1 MIEFNIDFGEFENEV
16 SDLSKDIQ
24 TIGDIFLDEMGLKGD
39 YEISLSL
46 VDDIEIQSL
55 NNQYRGIDRSTDVL
69 SFPMMD
75 ADELQNIL
83 PDKIPLLLG
92 DIILSIP
99 TAKEQALEYG
109 HSFKREVCF
118 LICHSLL
125 HLVGY
130 DHMERDERMLME
142 SMQSK
147 IMDRAGIIR

>member
-1 MIEFNIDFGEFENEV
+1 MIEFNIDFGEFQNDVVEI
-16 SDLSKDIQ
+16 SKDIQ
-24 TIGDIFLDEMGLKGD
+24 KIGDIFLDEMRLKGD
-39 YEISLSL
+39 YEVSLSL
-46 VDDIEIQSL
+46 VDNIEIQSL

-75 ADELQNIL
+75 FEELQNIL
-83 PDKIPLLLG
+83 PNNIPLLLG

-99 TAKEQALEYG
+99 TAKAQALEYG

-125 HLVGY
+125 HLAGY
-130 DHMERDERMLME
+130 DHMDNDERMIME

-147 IMDRAGIIR
+147 IMDRSGIIR